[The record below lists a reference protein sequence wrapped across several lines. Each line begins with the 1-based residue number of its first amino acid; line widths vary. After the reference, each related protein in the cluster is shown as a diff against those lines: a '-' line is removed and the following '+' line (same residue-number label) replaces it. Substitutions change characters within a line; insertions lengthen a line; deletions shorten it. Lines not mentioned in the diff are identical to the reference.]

1 MIVSLERVCS
11 NRLTKSNQNGNKHL
25 TPDEFYLSSL
35 MKLMEIL
42 CFVLGLTVCGFS
54 QTGDQKV
61 SPSQPDSIFISGNIF
76 LEEEERPESIAFAFS
91 DHWLGIDQNV
101 HAMIDANGDFST
113 KIFLRGT
120 NTILCRYKDQSN
132 LRHYSWL
139 IVSPGDSLSITVN
152 NHAYSFFG
160 KNAAVTE
167 DYYHMRTQ
175 KEWSHYYYVLD
186 TGYRLE
192 PEVYL
197 EFRKQHYEEDMKFLE
212 TYCGSRNCSG
222 LFIQWYTGDARV
234 RYFQDLMNYSWKS
247 RDYGLGSDVRLTG
260 ERNNRYNQAFLGKID
275 LDDPGYAMSY
285 MYSSFVK
292 AYFMKVEKKTPF
304 DQVPKEIQITKLNIL
319 LDLVTKEVPLE
330 VDATSAKKRALENLL
345 RNAHANSTPDSADI
359 RLMWRLSEEYD
370 EPLQRAMS
378 VWNID
383 QWMKRINSVEHERM
397 RDLTFLH
404 SFMRGIDTAP
414 NLDYEYKSTYANMK
428 EKSFRDELTR
438 QYEKKKQEDAM
449 IKNPSAGIHV
459 AAKDYNK
466 SVNELLS
473 DIVKANRNK
482 VVVIDFWATWCPPCL
497 DDFESM
503 RTFKE
508 TLSPDSISFVY
519 ICSQS
524 SFKMWLKQIRKYDV
538 KGQHFLISDLQYDDF
553 KKRFNLKG
561 FPAYIIIDANKK
573 IHKDIPL
580 REVRNEESFSKRL
593 KTIKELN

>member
-1 MIVSLERVCS
+1 M
-11 NRLTKSNQNGNKHL
+11 
-25 TPDEFYLSSL
+25 
-35 MKLMEIL
+35 
-42 CFVLGLTVCGFS
+42 LGLTVCGFS
-54 QTGDQKV
+54 QTGDQKL
-61 SPSQPDSIFISGNIF
+61 SPSQPDSNFISGNIF
-76 LEEEERPESIAFAFS
+76 LEGEERPESIAFAFS
-91 DHWLGIDQNV
+91 DQWLGINQNV
-101 HAMIDANGDFST
+101 YAMIDANGDFST

-120 NTILCRYKDQSN
+120 NTILCRYEDQSN
-132 LRHYSWL
+132 RRHYSWL
-139 IVSPGDSLSITVN
+139 IVSPGDSLLITVN
-152 NHAYSFFG
+152 NHEYSFSG
-160 KNAAVTE
+160 KNAAATE
-167 DYYHMRTQ
+167 DLYHMRTE

-222 LFIQWYTGDARV
+222 LFRQWYTGDARV

-247 RDYGLGSDVRLTG
+247 RDYGLGSEVRLTG
-260 ERNNRYNQAFLGKID
+260 ERKNRYNQAFLGKID
-275 LDDPGYAMSY
+275 LDDPGYEMSY
-285 MYSSFVK
+285 MYSSFAR

-319 LDLVTKEVPLE
+319 LDLIAKEVPLE
-330 VDATSAKKRALENLL
+330 VDGTSAKKRALENLL
-345 RNAHANSTPDSADI
+345 KNAHANSTPDSADI

-370 EPLQRAMS
+370 ELLRRAMS
-378 VWNID
+378 MWNTD

-404 SFMRGIDTAP
+404 SFMRAIDTAP
-414 NLDYEYKSTYANMK
+414 NLDYVYKSTYANMK

-438 QYEKKKQEDAM
+438 QYEKKKQDDAM
-449 IKNPSAGIHV
+449 IKNPSAGIYV
-459 AAKDYNK
+459 APKNYNK

-503 RTFKE
+503 RTFKK
-508 TLSPDSISFVY
+508 TLSSDSISFVY

-524 SFKMWLKQIRKYDV
+524 SSEMWLKQIRKYDV
-538 KGQHFLISDLQYDDF
+538 KGQHFLISDLQYDNF
-553 KKRFNLKG
+553 RKRFNLKG
-561 FPAYIIIDANKK
+561 FPAYIIIDANKR

-580 REVRNEESFSKRL
+580 REVRNEELFSKRL
-593 KTIKELN
+593 KTIRELD